1 MVFLACPLFFA
12 WIRTIEIEKKMK
24 QFGADK
30 SSILFEKKEIYGNL
44 AMIYLIFSMCIG
56 SLSDLIR

>member
-1 MVFLACPLFFA
+1 
-12 WIRTIEIEKKMK
+12 MK